1 MKSIKILST
10 TAILGYG
17 FPMASF
23 EAGMAFH
30 PDCIAVDAGST
41 DPGPYYLGSGV
52 SFTDRF
58 AVKRDLGIMISA
70 GIEHHIPVLIGS
82 AGGSGAKPHLEWT
95 LDIIREIAH
104 EQGLHFKMVIIT
116 ADFDPQDVLKA
127 HRLGQLKPL
136 HPAPEATED
145 DILLSTHIVGQMGV
159 EPYLEALRSGADVIV
174 AGRAYDPAVFAALPI
189 LQGFDKGLALHCG
202 KILECAAIASTPGS
216 GSDCMLGTI
225 TEDSFI
231 LQTLNPIRRCTTLS
245 VSAHTLYEK
254 TDPYVL
260 PGPGGTIDLHD
271 CVFTQLDEQRVEVKG
286 SKFIPSDP
294 YTIKLEAAKV
304 VGYRTISI
312 AGVRDPFF
320 IQQVDR
326 IIEGVTQRVNDNFK
340 TLKDYHLNFKVYGKD
355 GVMGALEPQ
364 KTITSHELAIVIDAV
379 APTQDIANTICSFA
393 RSTMLHYGYDGR
405 IATAGNLAF
414 PYSPSDFKVGAVYNF
429 SLYHLIAVSDPVAPF
444 KLTLV
449 TL

>member
-1 MKSIKILST
+1 MNEIKILST

-23 EAGMAFH
+23 EAGMAHH

-41 DPGPYYLGSGV
+41 DPGPYYLGAGV

-58 AVKRDLGIMISA
+58 AVKRDLGIMIAA
-70 GIEHHIPVLIGS
+70 GIEHHIPVLVGS
-82 AGGSGAKPHLEWT
+82 AGGSGAKPHLDWA
-95 LDIIREIAH
+95 LDIIREIAI
-104 EQGLHFKMVIIT
+104 EQGLHFKMAVIT
-116 ADFDPQDVLKA
+116 ADFDPADVLAA
-127 HRLGQLKPL
+127 HRAGKLKPL

-145 DILLSTHIVGQMGV
+145 DIIQSTHIVGQMGV
-159 EPYLEALRSGADVIV
+159 EPYLEALKTGADVIV

-189 LQGFDKGLALHCG
+189 LKGFDKGLALHCG

-225 TEDSFI
+225 TENSFI
-231 LQTLNPIRRCTTLS
+231 LQTLNPVRRCTTLS

-260 PGPGGTIDLHD
+260 PGPGGTIDLHE

-286 SKFIPSDP
+286 SRFIPSNP

-304 VGYRTISI
+304 VGYRTVSI

-320 IQQVDR
+320 IQKVDA
-326 IIEGVTQRVNDNFK
+326 IIDGVTQRVNDNFK
-340 TLKDYHLNFKVYGKD
+340 TLKDYHLNFKVYGRD
-355 GVMGALEPQ
+355 GVMGSLEPQ

-379 APTQDIANTICSFA
+379 GPTQDIANTICSFA
-393 RSTMLHYGYDGR
+393 RSTMLHYGYEGR

-414 PYSPSDFKVGAVYNF
+414 PYSPSDFKVGPVYNF
-429 SLYHLIAVSDPVAPF
+429 SLYHLLAVSDPVAPF
-444 KLTLV
+444 KLSLITL
-449 TL
+449 